1 LIPGTDEREYAKGNN
16 VPRSHDALGDRPP
29 SLEAIRRR
37 VTR

>member
-1 LIPGTDEREYAKGNN
+1 LILGTDERDYSKGNN

-29 SLEAIRRR
+29 SLEAIRRQ